1 MQSKRRPFGFPK
13 WRSNDAMSASL
24 VASGKVSSLIPKDS
38 NIPEH
43 RKQKI
48 EDTEIKAEYEKQY
61 IHQNIIPKRPL
72 HKGKSL
78 ESLTMQIDYK
88 PWYDRER
95 IRGSVSRESIANL
108 GAAKEKFEKEDY
120 IDRTEPIH
128 RQFGTE
134 FNQRPMTPHSQQTSR
149 PPTSMG
155 KPIIAQGILKTSD
168 NSPPMAPLHQSQP
181 YVVPQSYNNYSQQQQ
196 QQYHQPIQQQ
206 QHQQHLYPQTN
217 PQIVHQQQ
225 FHQPPQNQQIPQQQ
239 QQPSRQQAVNLSA
252 DHYMLLQYIKQNPT
266 VFNDF
271 GIEIPKKLYN
281 LVDDLAF
288 PEHNNHIVVGRQ
300 QQPQQPQ
307 QPPHQTPVQ
316 PVQPTPQNRGRYLK
330 NGMQNNVN
338 PRFRRT
344 YDMSQKQIPEN
355 RRQSMQELDHSKAG
369 DNLIA
374 AEIRA
379 NKEREDELR
388 RSRSELGLPNLEDTL
403 ELWKLGYHS
412 RHPSKNLRE
421 AASYDHL
428 NQFHASTDDL
438 NPYDEMIYGPA
449 MRRNTDSTV
458 KVIESPAFERTPNG
472 LRNIR
477 YE

>member
-1 MQSKRRPFGFPK
+1 
-13 WRSNDAMSASL
+13 
-24 VASGKVSSLIPKDS
+24 
-38 NIPEH
+38 
-43 RKQKI
+43 
-48 EDTEIKAEYEKQY
+48 
-61 IHQNIIPKRPL
+61 
-72 HKGKSL
+72 
-78 ESLTMQIDYK
+78 
-88 PWYDRER
+88 
-95 IRGSVSRESIANL
+95 
-108 GAAKEKFEKEDY
+108 
-120 IDRTEPIH
+120 
-128 RQFGTE
+128 
-134 FNQRPMTPHSQQTSR
+134 MTPHSQQTSR

-155 KPIIAQGILKTSD
+155 KPMNVQGILKPD
-168 NSPPMAPLHQSQP
+168 ISPPLAPMHQN
-181 YVVPQSYNNYSQQQQ
+181 QSYPQNFNNYPQQHHQQQ
-196 QQYHQPIQQQ
+196 QQYHQPSYQ
-206 QHQQHLYPQTN
+206 QHQHPQQHNYPQRN
-217 PQIVHQQQ
+217 PQIIHQQQQQQ
-225 FHQPPQNQQIPQQQ
+225 FHQPQQ
-239 QQPSRQQAVNLSA
+239 QQPPRQQAVNLSA

-281 LVDDLAF
+281 LVDDLEF
-288 PEHNNHIVVGRQ
+288 PDNNINHVVGRQ
-300 QQPQQPQ
+300 QQPQQ
-307 QPPHQTPVQ
+307 HQTPVQ
-316 PVQPTPQNRGRYLK
+316 PVPPTPQNRGRYLK

-338 PRFRRT
+338 QRFRRT

-421 AASYDHL
+421 ATSYDHL

-449 MRRNTDSTV
+449 MRKNTDSTV
-458 KVIESPAFERTPNG
+458 KVIESPAFGHPPNG